1 MNYFLSITT
10 IITLPPPNPYIHTTK
25 QNKTKNK
32 HPQADDNHIHIYT
45 FPFYGDSPIQDQS
58 RFAFDIESQIFS
70 SNVPY

>member
-10 IITLPPPNPYIHTTK
+10 IITLPPPNAYIHTTK
-25 QNKTKNK
+25 QNKKKK